1 MDSRSP
7 QSVDRLSERL
17 RSVARTLLILAGGL
31 LPLLFVPS
39 IYMPVSGG
47 KTIIVA
53 VLVSL
58 SVLFLVLSILR
69 EGRLA
74 LRLPL
79 PILGIWLVAGVAL
92 VSAFL
97 SNDLRD
103 AIFGTMLDSYSAG
116 FLLLM
121 AVITTTAFTFVESK
135 QSVIRLYSVLIFSSI
150 ILTLFHC
157 ARLVFGPEALSF
169 GFFADAT
176 SSPVGSWNGLA
187 VFYALIVLISLIALQ
202 QLPLS
207 RAGRW
212 IAIGVVVLSLGMLA
226 VINFSASWWVLA
238 IVSGVITLHQLA
250 FNMWKQGGASTS
262 KDGDSFDLVMVAIGI
277 LVVSIIFLVGGAR
290 LGGVISERLGVSFIE
305 VRPSAG
311 ATIDVAKST
320 LGDNLLLG
328 SGPNRFADVWRVHK
342 DASINETLFWN
353 VPFDSGYSYLLTSFI
368 NNGLLGIIA
377 WLVFFAG
384 LIWSGFRFL
393 FTTSVSEQLDR
404 FWYFIGLSSLVASV
418 YFWVISALYVPPPSV
433 LLLAALTSGVFIASY
448 VRVMPA
454 RTWKLSAIDYRS
466 HGLVLIVLSV
476 AIVSATGYAIYS
488 SSLQMFSTYQF
499 NKIVSTVAEGDSLDS
514 IDERIAGAFD
524 IANNDVFAR
533 QIAFNQWSQ
542 MRALLSNAEATEAD
556 RQNFQTAAA
565 RGIEAA
571 QLSVNLDPTEPLNH
585 QLLGQIYAI
594 LAVVEVEGAAD
605 RAGEAFTAAKS
616 YDPQNPL
623 IPLLEADLAVQRKDT
638 AAARTAAEAAV
649 KLKTNFTEA
658 LFMLAQLDINDGN
671 VNGAIDIVNGV
682 VQLEPQNAAR
692 RYQLGVLLA
701 GANRLDEAI
710 IAFEQAIALDAQYAN
725 AHYYLGLAYAEKGQ
739 AEDAIRHLTIVR
751 DLSESNA
758 AVDSLITQLKE
769 NGRLDTSLTGGQ
781 PVSDRDPSSGEV
793 TESDLETDLVTS
805 SNPVPANES
814 GDQGAQ

>member
-1 MDSRSP
+1 MDPRSL
-7 QSVDRLSERL
+7 QSTDKLSERL

-31 LPLLFVPS
+31 VPLLFIPS
-39 IYMPVSGG
+39 TYMPVSGG
-47 KTIIVA
+47 KTMIVA

-58 SVLFLVLSILR
+58 SVLFLILSILR

-74 LRLPL
+74 LRLPM
-79 PILGIWLVAGVAL
+79 PILGLWLVTGVAFA
-92 VSAFL
+92 SAFL
-97 SNDLRD
+97 SNDVRD

-116 FLLLM
+116 FILLM
-121 AVITTTAFTFVESK
+121 AVIATVAFTFVESK

-150 ILTLFHC
+150 VLTLFHC
-157 ARLVFGPEALSF
+157 ARLLFGPETLSF
-169 GFFADAT
+169 GFFSAAT

-187 VFYALIVLISLIALQ
+187 IFYSLVVLISLIALQ

-212 IAIGVVVLSLGMLA
+212 IAIGVVMLSLCMLA

-238 IVSGVITLHQLA
+238 VVSGVITLHQLA
-250 FNMWKQGGASTS
+250 FNMWKQEGARVEKESE
-262 KDGDSFDLVMVAIGI
+262 SFDLVMVAIAI
-277 LVVSIIFLVGGAR
+277 LVVSIVFLVGGAR
-290 LGGVISERLGVSFIE
+290 LGGVISDRLGVNFIE

-311 ATIDVAKST
+311 ATIDIAKAT
-320 LGDNLLLG
+320 LADNLLLG

-342 DASINETLFWN
+342 DPSINETLFWN

-368 NNGLLGIIA
+368 NNGLLGIVA
-377 WLVFFAG
+377 WLIFFAG
-384 LIWSGFRFL
+384 MAWAGFRFL
-393 FTTSVSEQLDR
+393 FTVSVSEHLDR

-433 LLLAALTSGVFIASY
+433 LLLAALTSGVFIAAY
-448 VRVMPA
+448 ARAVPA
-454 RTWKLSAIDYRS
+454 RAWKLSAIDYRT

-476 AIVSATGYAIYS
+476 ATVSATGYALYS

-499 NKIVSTVAEGDSLDS
+499 NKVVSTVAEGDSLES
-514 IDERIAGAFD
+514 IDNRIASAFSV
-524 IANNDVFAR
+524 ANNDVFAR

-556 RQNFQTAAA
+556 KQSFQNAAA

-605 RAGEAFTAAKS
+605 RARESFGTAKM
-616 YDPQNPL
+616 YDPKNPL
-623 IPLLEADLAVQRKDT
+623 IPLLEADLAIQRKDT
-638 AAARTAAEAAV
+638 AAARLLAEEAV
-649 KLKTNFTEA
+649 KLKSNFTEA
-658 LFMLAQLDINDGN
+658 LFMLAQLDINDGD
-671 VNGAIDIVNGV
+671 VNSAITIVNGV

-701 GANRLDEAI
+701 GAGRLDEAI
-710 IAFEQAIALDAQYAN
+710 VAFEQAVALDSQYAN
-725 AHYYLGLAYAEKGQ
+725 AHYYLGLAYAEKGR

-751 DLSESNA
+751 NLSESNA
-758 AVDSLITQLKE
+758 AVDTLITQLKE

-781 PVSDRDPSSGEV
+781 PVSDRDPSQGEV
-793 TESDLETDLVTS
+793 TSADLETNLVTS
-805 SNPVPANES
+805 SNPIPANEEA
-814 GDQGAQ
+814 AQ